1 MNCSYKKEKK
11 KLKATGAQHSLGKS
25 QVSNTSL
32 LGYPV
37 TQIHSSMAQVSKTVT
52 EIQQQFLGYFTE
64 QPSISS
70 AAAGLQ

>member
-1 MNCSYKKEKK
+1 MVKKKYIPTVNCLQE

-37 TQIHSSMAQVSKTVT
+37 TENHSSMAQVS
-52 EIQQQFLGYFTE
+52 L
-64 QPSISS
+64 P
-70 AAAGLQ
+70 